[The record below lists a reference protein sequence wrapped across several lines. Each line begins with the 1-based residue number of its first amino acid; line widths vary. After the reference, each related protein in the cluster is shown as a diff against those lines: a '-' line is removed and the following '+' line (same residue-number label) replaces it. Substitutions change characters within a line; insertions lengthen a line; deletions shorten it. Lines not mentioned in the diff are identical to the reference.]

1 MCKYVLHCTVLQLGN
16 NSLFIVGFLFFVLL
30 SQKDESQL
38 LLMYNDEFPNGT
50 SSETAAHAKGVVAFD
65 ATSGFWLVHSV
76 PRFPPAPDPPSASAT
91 NYSFP
96 VTGLRYGQTMLCISL
111 PFSQADLVGEC
122 LKLWGERE
130 REHLIRA
137 IDHVLCFSSASSYL
151 NSFLGGEMAPPSL
164 TEPCPP

>member
-1 MCKYVLHCTVLQLGN
+1 M
-16 NSLFIVGFLFFVLL
+16 VGLLFVLL
-30 SQKDESQL
+30 SQQDEGQL

-76 PRFPPAPDPPSASAT
+76 PRFPPAPGPPSASAT

-111 PFSQADLVGEC
+111 SFSQADLVGEC
-122 LKLWGERE
+122 LKLGRERE
-130 REHLIRA
+130 RDRES
-137 IDHVLCFSSASSYL
+137 VLLRRSITFYVFAPRRVI
-151 NSFLGGEMAPPSL
+151 FPFWEVTPPSL
-164 TEPCPP
+164 TDSCPPLIQVK